1 MMISISLPDEHQYS
15 IMQRVLDGTLAVES
29 VEEFKEILAIYPDD
43 ALLFRK
49 YADLLLSKNHLAE
62 AVVAFDKASRLFID
76 QGMNLQAIV
85 AKILQWGIEKPT
97 HDQGVQFHRQLS
109 KNGGQFS
116 PLQRLWANLR
126 YSELVTIM
134 LRLVRIRLSA
144 GDKIARVEDPASE
157 IFFVVSGTLMETW
170 SEDCQEEASRAGV
183 EIEPRLIGPSDIFG
197 DIFPLNET
205 TVNHTDV
212 SAVTDAE
219 LVKIAKSVLFEAC
232 RKHPRIE
239 GLLHEIYKPEN
250 VEKCDRAWQTV
261 RRSTRF
267 GVPTKVELFSPDQTG
282 QDMPHPAERHTGIAV
297 DISLG
302 GMCVD
307 MGSAASFDHRLF
319 SKGRPVRSIL
329 DLLNKVAMLDL
340 SGKIVWQRVQES
352 ENGAAMLIGICF
364 DPLNTTDREL
374 LIEYCSGSYG
384 EQNLLWSLWDTM
396 VKPDDT
402 AGNP

>member
-1 MMISISLPDEHQYS
+1 MKIPISLPDEHQYS
-15 IMQRVLDGTLAVES
+15 IMQRVLDGTLAVDS
-29 VEEFKEILAIYPDD
+29 VQEFEEILAIYPDD

-49 YADLLLSKNHLAE
+49 YADLLLKKKRLAE
-62 AVVAFDKASRLFID
+62 AGAAFGKAARLFIE

-97 HDQGVQFHRQLS
+97 HDQGLQFHRLLS
-109 KNGGQFS
+109 IKGSQYP
-116 PLQRLWANLR
+116 PLQRIWANLR
-126 YSELVTIM
+126 YPELVTVM

-144 GDKIARVEDPASE
+144 GDKIASVDDPANE
-157 IFFVVSGTLMETW
+157 IFFVVSGTLVETL
-170 SEDCQEEASRAGV
+170 SADCQEEASRAGI

-205 TVNHTDV
+205 TVNHTDI
-212 SAVTDAE
+212 SAVTDVE
-219 LVKIAKSVLFEAC
+219 LVKIEKSVLFEAC

-239 GLLHEIYKPEN
+239 YLLHDIYKPEN

-267 GVPTKVELFSPDQTG
+267 GVPTKVELSSPNQIG
-282 QDMPHPAERHTGIAV
+282 QNTPYPAERHTGIAV
-297 DISLG
+297 DISVG

-307 MGSAASFDHRLF
+307 MGPVASFDDRLF
-319 SKGRPVRSIL
+319 SKGKPVQSTL
-329 DLLNKVAMLDL
+329 DLLNEVAILDL

-352 ENGAAMLIGICF
+352 ESGATMLIGIRF
-364 DPLNTTDREL
+364 DPLNSMDREL
-374 LIEYCSGSYG
+374 LIEYCSGNYG

-402 AGNP
+402 TGNP